1 MRYLK
6 CNLLPE
12 RHEEILRK
20 FWDYP
25 TQEEEDAVHDL
36 FTPHVFFETYG
47 KRREVWATCCRQHG
61 IIGKHGPKHGSE
73 GSCPFCGQ
81 TAVWSAIGKYSERMT
96 SLREETHV
104 AFLRRDGDALLIEAM
119 QIEISYTKDLIY
131 EGIYYDMN
139 CWGQKAYYFAPG
151 TVQMW
156 VRTREWRCGEWT
168 LPYWKAKATVSEPFQ
183 PNMMGWACYQGDY
196 TVIGADALS
205 ETKAWRYCQIEDWM
219 HYELAERWEDEPV
232 KWAVTY
238 LAAYAM
244 WPQIEMAVKIG
255 LGSAVTQL
263 VVHSLKNWRTLDWD
277 ATNPADFM
285 RMSKQEARAWL
296 QSGGD
301 FETLKSWRETAPELT
316 PDVYIH
322 LCRQL
327 GGGRMVEACKEC
339 AEMAGVKLE
348 KAARYAE
355 NKTRVELWVD
365 YLRMA
370 RELGY
375 DLAEATVAMPK
386 DLRERHDAADELLG
400 MRRDQAVSAAYAKR
414 YKKLCRKYE
423 FAMSGLRI
431 VVPKGGSEII
441 REGKTLHHCVG
452 GYAARHIEGKTTIL
466 FLRHEKR
473 PERPWMTIELTGSD
487 TIRQIHGYRNEG
499 YNHAQD
505 PGERYGWFL
514 DAWLAWVHNGSRR
527 DKKGRPVI
535 AEAKEKTA

>member
-6 CNLLPE
+6 CNLPPE
-12 RHEEILRK
+12 QREEILGK
-20 FWDYP
+20 FWHYP

-47 KRREVWATCCRQHG
+47 NEREAWATCCRQHG
-61 IIGKHGPKHGSE
+61 IIGKRGPKHGSE
-73 GSCPFCGQ
+73 GNCPFCGQ
-81 TAVWSAIGKYSERMT
+81 VAVWNAIGKYGEQMR

-104 AFLRRDGDALLIEAM
+104 AFLRRSGEALLIETM
-119 QIEISYTKDLIY
+119 QIEISYTKGLIY
-131 EGIYYDMN
+131 DGIYYDMN
-139 CWGQKAYYFAPG
+139 CWGQKAYYLAPG

-156 VRTREWRCGEWT
+156 EWTREWNGFEWAR
-168 LPYWKAKATVSEPFQ
+168 PYWKAKATVSEPFS

-196 TVIGADALS
+196 TVIGTDALS

-219 HYELAERWEDEPV
+219 RYEIAQSWEEEPV

-244 WPQIEMAVKIG
+244 WPQIEMAVKLG
-255 LGSAVTQL
+255 LGDAVTQL
-263 VVHSLKNWRTLDWD
+263 VVSGVKNARILNWGAR
-277 ATNPADFM
+277 NPADFM

-301 FETLKSWRETAPELT
+301 FETLRSWRETAPELT

-348 KAARYAE
+348 KAARYAGSE
-355 NKTRVELWVD
+355 TGVQLWVD

-375 DLAEATVAMPK
+375 DLTEATVAMPK
-386 DLRERHDAADELLG
+386 DLRERHDAAAELLEI
-400 MRRDQAVSAAYAKR
+400 RKDQAATAAYAKR

-431 VVPKGGSEII
+431 VVPKSGSEIV

-452 GYAARHIEGKTTIL
+452 GYAARHMNGKTTIL

-473 PERPWMTIELTGSD
+473 PERPWMTIELTGND
-487 TIRQIHGYRNEG
+487 TIRQIHGYKNEG

-505 PGERYGWFL
+505 PEERYAWFL
-514 DAWLAWVHNGSRR
+514 DAWLGWVHAGSRR
-527 DKKGRPVI
+527 DKQKQPI
-535 AEAKEKTA
+535 LEAKEKTA

>member
-6 CNLLPE
+6 CNLSPE

-47 KRREVWATCCRQHG
+47 SKREAWATCCRQHG

-73 GSCPFCGQ
+73 ASCPFCGQ
-81 TAVWSAIGKYSERMT
+81 TAVWNAIGKYSERMT

-131 EGIYYDMN
+131 GGIYYDMN
-139 CWGQKAYYFAPG
+139 CWGQKAYYLAPG

-156 VRTREWRCGEWT
+156 VRTREWSCGEWT
-168 LPYWKAKATVSEPFQ
+168 LPYWKAKTTVSEPFQ

-196 TVIGADALS
+196 TVIGTDALS
-205 ETKAWRYCQIEDWM
+205 ETKAWRYCQLEDWM
-219 HYELAERWEDEPV
+219 CYELAERWDEPV

-244 WPQIEMAVKIG
+244 WPQIEMAVKLG
-255 LGSAVTQL
+255 LAGAVTQL
-263 VVHSLKNWRTLDWD
+263 VVSGVKNAQILNWNARNPAAFLRLDKQQARVWLANGKDFDVFRAWRTD
-277 ATNPADFM
+277 APQL
-285 RMSKQEARAWL
+285 S
-296 QSGGD
+296 
-301 FETLKSWRETAPELT
+301 
-316 PDVYIH
+316 PDKYVHIVG
-322 LCRQL
+322 QL
-327 GGGRMVEACKEC
+327 GGTHAAEDCIEC
-339 AEMAGVKLE
+339 ARLAGVKIE
-348 KAARYAE
+348 KAASYAGSRA
-355 NKTRVELWVD
+355 RVELWLD
-365 YLRMA
+365 YLHMA

-431 VVPKGGSEII
+431 VVPKGGSEIV

-487 TIRQIHGYRNEG
+487 TIRQVHGYRNEG
-499 YNHAQD
+499 YAHAQD

-535 AEAKEKTA
+535 AESKEKTA

>member
-6 CNLLPE
+6 CNLPPE
-12 RHEEILRK
+12 RHEEILGK
-20 FWDYP
+20 FWHYP

-47 KRREVWATCCRQHG
+47 NEREVWATCCRQHG
-61 IIGKHGPKHGSE
+61 IIGKRGPKHGSE
-73 GSCPFCGQ
+73 ASCPFCGQ
-81 TAVWSAIGKYSERMT
+81 VAVWNAIGKYGEQMR
-96 SLREETHV
+96 SLRESEHV

-119 QIEISYTKDLIY
+119 QIEISYTKGLIY
-131 EGIYYDMN
+131 DGIYYDMN
-139 CWGQKAYYFAPG
+139 CWGKKAY
-151 TVQMW
+151 
-156 VRTREWRCGEWT
+156 
-168 LPYWKAKATVSEPFQ
+168 
-183 PNMMGWACYQGDY
+183 
-196 TVIGADALS
+196 
-205 ETKAWRYCQIEDWM
+205 
-219 HYELAERWEDEPV
+219 
-232 KWAVTY
+232 Y

-244 WPQIEMAVKIG
+244 WPQIEMAVKLG
-255 LGSAVTQL
+255 LGDAVTQL
-263 VVHSLKNWRTLDWD
+263 VVSGVKNARTLNWS
-277 ATNPADFM
+277 ARNPADFM

-301 FETLKSWRETAPELT
+301 FETLRSWRETAPELT

-339 AEMAGVKLE
+339 AETAGVKLE
-348 KAARYAE
+348 KAARYAGS
-355 NKTRVELWVD
+355 KTGVQLWVD

-375 DLAEATVAMPK
+375 DLTEATVAMPK
-386 DLRERHDAADELLG
+386 DLRERHDAAAELLEI
-400 MRRDQAVSAAYAKR
+400 RKDQATTAAYAKR

-431 VVPKGGSEII
+431 VVPKSGSEIV

-452 GYAARHIEGKTTIL
+452 GYAARHMNGKTTIL

-473 PERPWMTIELTGSD
+473 PERPWMTIELTGKD
-487 TIRQIHGYRNEG
+487 TIRQIHGYKNEG

-505 PGERYGWFL
+505 PEERYAWFL
-514 DAWLAWVHNGSRR
+514 DAWLGWVHAGSRR
-527 DKKGRPVI
+527 NKQKQPI
-535 AEAKEKTA
+535 LEAKEKTA